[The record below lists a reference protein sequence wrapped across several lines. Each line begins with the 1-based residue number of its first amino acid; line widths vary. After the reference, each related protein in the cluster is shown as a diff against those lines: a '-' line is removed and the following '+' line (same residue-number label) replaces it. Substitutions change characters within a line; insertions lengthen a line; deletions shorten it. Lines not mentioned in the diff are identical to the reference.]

1 LISKVTTAIFLAFPI
16 TRNLDDVQLEQS
28 VNIAIRNALYRILMG
43 VIDLEDLPEDVLITM
58 ADFEL
63 ALADMNA

>member
-1 LISKVTTAIFLAFPI
+1 VGCAVQI
-16 TRNLDDVQLEQS
+16 TRSLEDAQLEQC
-28 VNIAIRNALYRILMG
+28 VQIAIRNALYRILMG
-43 VIDLEDLPEDVLITM
+43 VTDPEDMPEDVLITM

>member
-1 LISKVTTAIFLAFPI
+1 
-16 TRNLDDVQLEQS
+16 
-28 VNIAIRNALYRILMG
+28 MG

>member
-1 LISKVTTAIFLAFPI
+1 
-16 TRNLDDVQLEQS
+16 
-28 VNIAIRNALYRILMG
+28 MG
-43 VIDLEDLPEDVLITM
+43 VTDPEDMPEDVLITM